1 MEIVLESDVFSVAL
15 DPYGVGYPLSKSETG
30 VPRFKAKLM

>member
-1 MEIVLESDVFSVAL
+1 MVLESDVFSEAL

-30 VPRFKAKLM
+30 VPPFKAELM